1 MLRSVSALAFLLIFL
16 PAFGQESK
24 TVFVDEADCG
34 LKEVGYKGKPNAFT
48 VAGKSDQMGPL
59 SFCEVS
65 PSRKEY
71 EQQLGYC
78 FLSGVSVSGSPDGSC
93 GVRFF
98 WVVTFTYLKRNTH
111 SRT

>member
-48 VAGKSDQMGPL
+48 VAGKSDQMGR
-59 SFCEVS
+59 S
-65 PSRKEY
+65 PSAKY
-71 EQQLGYC
+71 P
-78 FLSGVSVSGSPDGSC
+78 FLERSMNSNSATV
-93 GVRFF
+93 F
-98 WVVTFTYLKRNTH
+98 
-111 SRT
+111 